1 MKTKILKKKK
11 EKLNFLVEDVT
22 PAFANALRRIMI
34 SEVPTLAI
42 EWIEFRDNSSMLFDE
57 IIAHRLGLIPLKFDP
72 TKFNPTED
80 CKCGGKGCPLCQVV
94 FVLEKS
100 GPCMVYSGDMK
111 SSNRDVIPTDPRFPV
126 VELLKNQK
134 IKLEAVARLGLGT
147 DHAKFQAA
155 NASYQ
160 YFPEIEVLNLAKA
173 KRAIKS
179 CPKGLLRLRGRKV
192 VITDPA
198 ECDLC
203 VACAEASE
211 GGIRIKGNPNKIIFR
226 VESISGLNPAYIVS
240 KSAEILEKKAE
251 GFKSDLKKI

>member
-1 MKTKILKKKK
+1 MKVKILKRKG
-11 EKLNFLVEDVT
+11 EKLNFLVEDIT

-42 EWIEFRDNSSMLFDE
+42 EWVDFRENNSMLFDE
-57 IIAHRLGLIPLKFDP
+57 MIAHRLGLIPLKFDP
-72 TKFNPTED
+72 SKFNFTEE

-94 FVLEKS
+94 FVLEKT
-100 GPCMVYSGDMK
+100 GPCIVYSGDMK
-111 SSNRDVIPTDPRFPV
+111 SSNKTVKPTDPGFPI
-126 VELLKNQK
+126 VELLKNQS
-134 IKLEAVARLGLGT
+134 IQFEAVARLGVGT

-160 YFPEIEVLNLAKA
+160 YFPEIEILDAAKA
-173 KRAIKS
+173 KKAIKS
-179 CPKGLLRLRGRKV
+179 CPKGLLKIKGKKA

-203 VACAEASE
+203 VACVEAS
-211 GGIRIKGNPNKIIFR
+211 GGGMRLKGDPNRIIFR
-226 VESISGLNPAYIVS
+226 VESISGLDPAYIVS

-251 GFKSDLKKI
+251 GFKSELKKI

>member
-1 MKTKILKKKK
+1 MKIKILKKKG
-11 EKLNFLVEDVT
+11 EKLQFLVEDIT
-22 PAFANALRRIMI
+22 PAFANAMRRIMI

-42 EWIEFRDNSSMLFDE
+42 EWVEIRENNSILFDE
-57 IIAHRLGLIPLKFDP
+57 MIAHRLGLIPLKFDP
-72 TKFNPTED
+72 TKFNPAEE
-80 CKCGGKGCPLCQVV
+80 CKCGGKGCPLCQVI

-111 SSNRDVIPTDPRFPV
+111 SSNRDVRPTTPGFPI
-126 VELLKNQK
+126 VELLKKQN
-134 IKLEAVARLGLGT
+134 IKFEAVAKLGLGN

-160 YFPEIEVLNLAKA
+160 YFPETEVLNPAKA

-179 CPKGLLRLRGRKV
+179 CPKKLLRLKGKRA

-203 VACAEASE
+203 AACVEASE
-211 GGIRIKGNPNKIIFR
+211 GGIRIKGDPNRVIFR
-226 VESISGLNPAYIVS
+226 VESISGLDPAYIVS
-240 KSAEILEKKAE
+240 KSAEILEKKAD

>member
-1 MKTKILKKKK
+1 MKIRILKKKG
-11 EKLNFLVEDVT
+11 EKLNFLIEGVT

-42 EWIEFRDNSSMLFDE
+42 EWVEFRENNSTLFDE
-57 IIAHRLGLIPLKFDP
+57 MIAHRLALIPLKFDP
-72 TKFNPTED
+72 TKFNLAED

-100 GPCMVYSGDMK
+100 GHHVVYSGDMK
-111 SSNRDVIPTDPRFPV
+111 SSNRDVRPTDPRFPV
-126 VELLKNQK
+126 IELLKNQK
-134 IKLEAVARLGLGT
+134 IKLEAVAKLGLGN

-160 YFPEIEVLNLAKA
+160 YFPEIEVLNPAKA

-179 CPKGLLRLRGRKV
+179 CPKGLLRLRGRGA

-203 VACAEASE
+203 AACAEASE
-211 GGIRIKGNPNKIIFR
+211 GGIRIKGDPNKFIFR
-226 VESISGLNPAYIVS
+226 VESISGLDPAYIVS

-251 GFKSDLKKI
+251 GFKSDLKKL